1 MRPATTLETVRLRLR
16 PWRTD
21 DREPFAELNADPVVM
36 EHFPAPLDRAA
47 SDALADRIATGLD
60 ERGWGLWAL
69 EVPGV
74 TPFAGFVGLSVP
86 GFEAAFTPA
95 VEVGWRLARPWW
107 GHGYAS
113 EAAREAVR
121 FGRDELGLDEVVSFT
136 AVGNRR
142 SRRVMERIG
151 LTHDPAD
158 DFDHPGLPDGH
169 PLQRH
174 VLYRGPGRAEG
185 PDA

>member
-1 MRPATTLETVRLRLR
+1 MRPATTLTTARLRLR
-16 PWRTD
+16 PWRAE
-21 DREPFAELNADPVVM
+21 DREPFAVLNADPVVM
-36 EHFPAPLDRAA
+36 EHFPSTLDREQ

-74 TPFAGFVGLSVP
+74 TPFAGFVGLAVP
-86 GFEAAFTPA
+86 RFDAAFTPA

-107 GHGYAS
+107 GRGYAP

-121 FGRDELGLDEVVSFT
+121 FGLDELGLEEVVSFT
-136 AVGNRR
+136 AVGNAR
-142 SRRVMERIG
+142 SRRVMEKVG

-158 DFDHPGLPDGH
+158 DFDHPDLPDGH
-169 PLQRH
+169 RLRRH
-174 VLYRGPGRAEG
+174 VLYRGPARTTG